1 MSKETYLYG
10 KRGLLTLAYLN
21 DPRRPLLAQVCVRI
35 RAIPYIYI
43 CSHTCAMPMYAVT
56 FAGSRMSAAVWQ
68 QHAYAY
74 IQHDISPVKAVEAA
88 MDS

>member
-1 MSKETYLYG
+1 
-10 KRGLLTLAYLN
+10 
-21 DPRRPLLAQVCVRI
+21 
-35 RAIPYIYI
+35 
-43 CSHTCAMPMYAVT
+43 MPMYAVT

-74 IQHDISPVKAVEAA
+74 IQHDIRPVKAVEAA